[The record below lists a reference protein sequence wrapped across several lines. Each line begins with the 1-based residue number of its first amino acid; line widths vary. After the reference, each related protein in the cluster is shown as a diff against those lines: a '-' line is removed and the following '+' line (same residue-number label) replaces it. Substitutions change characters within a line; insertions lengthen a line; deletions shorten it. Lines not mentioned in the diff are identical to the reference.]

1 MTSPHQHTPGMPALK
16 GGDGSGPG
24 WDAITAAAAR
34 AHPGQRPVLL
44 QAMNDARASGI
55 GAGAPRTGTEALD
68 AVAAYRAMEPFSHW
82 HYIGYGLTDLYSE
95 GSAAD
100 DGSALGGYDGQRP
113 AREPSGLGFELTFRL
128 ADPGAFDPGSHPP
141 MWPMEL
147 LQKLA
152 RWALAH
158 ERPVVPG
165 DILDLGAPIDGDA
178 TTALVGLLAITDPTL
193 AHIDAPAGHVDFVQ
207 LVGATAQ
214 DLADAKAWH
223 VQGLLDLFGE
233 VMGLGLTDVTR
244 PSVRNLPGFQQRV
257 EAGIARAQAVRG

>member
-44 QAMNDARASGI
+44 QAMNDPRASGI
-55 GAGAPRTGTEALD
+55 GAPRTGAEALD

-82 HYIGYGLTDLYSE
+82 HYIGYGLTDLYS
-95 GSAAD
+95 
-100 DGSALGGYDGQRP
+100 DGAGP
-113 AREPSGLGFELTFRL
+113 GLGFELTFRL

-152 RWALAH
+152 RWALAQ

-165 DILDLGAPIDGDA
+165 DILDLGAPIDGDV
-178 TTALVGLLAITDPTL
+178 TTPLTGLLAITDPTL
-193 AHIDAPAGHVDFVQ
+193 THVDAPAGHVDFVQ

-223 VQGLLDLFGE
+223 VQGLVDLFGE

-244 PSVRNLPGFQQRV
+244 PSVRDLPGFQQRV